1 MAASRRPQCRNSV
14 IVPEARGANF
24 SALETE
30 GTTTMR
36 TLFLTTA
43 AFAAV
48 IVGFGA
54 SAKAATTGEVAKLAT
69 TRDPVILLDD
79 IASHGPTVRN
89 PDWLDRPGS
98 YAILN
103 GARAARVNDKAKVA
117 LIK

>member
-1 MAASRRPQCRNSV
+1 
-14 IVPEARGANF
+14 
-24 SALETE
+24 
-30 GTTTMR
+30 MR

-54 SAKAATTGEVAKLAT
+54 SAKAATTGEIAKLAT
-69 TRDPVILLDD
+69 TGETFIILDG
-79 IASHGPTVRN
+79 IASHGSIVCN

-117 LIK
+117 LIKRGMADFDKSVKDLGKPAACQKLDAMINSMAE